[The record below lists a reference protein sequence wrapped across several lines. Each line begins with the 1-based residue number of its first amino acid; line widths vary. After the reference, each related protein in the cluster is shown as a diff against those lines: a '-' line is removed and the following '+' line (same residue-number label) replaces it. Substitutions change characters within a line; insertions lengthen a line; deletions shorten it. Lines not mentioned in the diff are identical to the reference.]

1 VSPPAKPLPEL
12 LPGQKR
18 RKMGDTKKKLVSP
31 AKPLPELLPGQ
42 GDTSDTNFAIKRNEK

>member
-1 VSPPAKPLPEL
+1 
-12 LPGQKR
+12 
-18 RKMGDTKKKLVSP
+18 MGDTKKKLVSP